1 MIRKTIEARVVAAT
15 LNNLRQFMGKIYVDE
30 KNLQRLIDKWS
41 DTIASNHMAACLK
54 GHSNIYTIVL
64 ISVNGV
70 IEYCEELIQ
79 NYEEGDAQYESV
91 KETLDYLKEIK
102 SKGFEYINVDGQHR
116 TDCYTRYLS
125 SQFSIK
131 ESVVNEIE
139 TEKGIFIEDLNG
151 KLFKDLREETQNEI
165 LNTPLTLVVVNRGT
179 LNDLVDITIYT
190 NIGEPWNQHEMR
202 VIIPSRFNR
211 FLHEFMSNN
220 PLMTAMFNH
229 TKKLD
234 GDYSIVKKGDSLII
248 SEWFCYYYNT
258 LNGNIY
264 MWPKAESLNKQ
275 ASIEGLDKYTTNR
288 LKDAKRVISSTIE
301 LMNQGGNTHHER
313 SMLDNAFIFM
323 SILQN
328 PNHPLN
334 PKGKNFKIN
343 DYKKLYDWFAKME
356 SDLRSEDYY
365 VMVNGKIVIE
375 PITGKKMTNSE
386 SFKRKCAAKKVDDIQ
401 LRSEKMITKFME
413 SYDTLFAEGV
423 ITPIDTKNY
432 TKKEKLEAAIASNW
446 FDADGNSFT
455 FEDLM
460 SSNSNIEG
468 DHRLARAKGNST
480 STENLVLRKKRANI
494 RKSDKIIAGQ

>member
-1 MIRKTIEARVVAAT
+1 MIRKSIEARVVAAT

-30 KNLQRLIDKWS
+30 KNLQRLIDKWP

-70 IEYCEELIQ
+70 LEYCEELIQ
-79 NYEEGDAQYESV
+79 NFEEGEAQYESV
-91 KETLDYLKEIK
+91 KETLDYLNEIK

-139 TEKGIFIEDLNG
+139 TEKGIFVEDLNG

-220 PLMTAMFNH
+220 PLMKAMFNH

-234 GDYSIVKKGDSLII
+234 GDYSIVKKGDSLMI
-248 SEWFCYYYNT
+248 SEWFGYYYNT

-288 LKDAKRVISSTIE
+288 LKDAKSVISSTIE
-301 LMNQGGNTHHER
+301 LMNQGGNTKHER

-334 PKGKNFKIN
+334 PKGKKFKIN
-343 DYKKLYDWFAKME
+343 DYKKLYDWFAKIE
-356 SDLRSEDYY
+356 SKLRVEDYY
-365 VMVNGKIVIE
+365 VMVNGKVVIE

-386 SFKRKCAAKKVDDIQ
+386 SFKRKCGAKKVDDIQ
-401 LRSEKMITKFME
+401 LRSEKIITEFTK

-423 ITPIDTKNY
+423 VTPIDTKNY
-432 TKKEKLEAAIASNW
+432 TKKEKLEAAIASDW
-446 FDADGNSFT
+446 VDADGNSFT

-468 DHRLARAKGNST
+468 DHSSARAKGNST
-480 STENLVLRKKRANI
+480 STENLVLRNKKANI
-494 RKSDKIIAGQ
+494 RKSDKTIAGQ

>member
-1 MIRKTIEARVVAAT
+1 MIRKSIEARVVKAT
-15 LNNLRQFMGKIYVDE
+15 LNNLRQFMGKIYVDQ
-30 KNLQRLIDKWS
+30 KNLQRLINKWP

-70 IEYCEELIQ
+70 LEYCEELIQ
-79 NYEEGDAQYESV
+79 NFKEGEAQYESV
-91 KETLDYLKEIK
+91 KETLDYLNKIK
-102 SKGFEYINVDGQHR
+102 SEGFEYINVDGQHR

-139 TEKGIFIEDLNG
+139 TEKGIFVEDLNG

-165 LNTPLTLVVVNRGT
+165 LNTPLTLVVVERGT

-190 NIGEPWNQHEMR
+190 NIGEPWNQHERR
-202 VIIPSRFNR
+202 VIIPSRFNH

-229 TKKLD
+229 TKNLD
-234 GDYSIVKKGDSLII
+234 GDYSLFKKGDSLMI
-248 SEWFCYYYNT
+248 SEWFGYYYNT

-264 MWPKAESLNKQ
+264 VWPKDEFLNKQ
-275 ASIEGLDKYTTNR
+275 ASIEGLDKYTANQ
-288 LKDAKRVISSTIE
+288 LNNAKSVISATIE
-301 LMNQGGNTHHER
+301 LMNCGGSTKHER

-323 SILQN
+323 SILQKS
-328 PNHPLN
+328 NHPLN
-334 PKGKNFKIN
+334 PKAKKFKIN
-343 DYKKLYDWFAKME
+343 DYKKLYDWFAKIE
-356 SDLRSEDYY
+356 SKLRIEDYY
-365 VMVNGKIVIE
+365 VMVNDNVVIE

-386 SFKRKCAAKKVDDIQ
+386 SFKRKCGAKKVDDIQ
-401 LRSEKMITKFME
+401 LRSEKIITKFIE
-413 SYDTLFAEGV
+413 SYDILFSEGV

-432 TKKEKLEAAIASNW
+432 TKNEKLSVAIFSDW
-446 FDADGNSFT
+446 IDADGNSFT
-455 FEDLM
+455 FENLM

-468 DHRLARAKGNST
+468 DHSSARAKGNST
-480 STENLVLRKKRANI
+480 STKNLVLRTKKANI
-494 RKSDKIIAGQ
+494 RKSDKTIAG